1 MTLFGIILEY
11 SKVFQSIPEY
21 LEEEKISGGTV
32 TALAN

>member
-11 SKVFQSIPEY
+11 SKVFQNIPEY
-21 LEEEKISGGTV
+21 LEKKFLGGIV